1 MPNTLITI
9 QLSTEI
15 DHSQLL
21 EIIQG
26 LTGEIQ
32 NLIEDAG
39 GDCQI
44 DELDVGVASMSE
56 LAKEFHI
63 PRVKP
68 LLSFELDFENDGENG
83 GAEVVVIEANTIQEA
98 IDKAYGYIGAF
109 SLTDMATKKCTY
121 LS

>member
-26 LTGEIQ
+26 LTEDIQ

-68 LLSFELDFENDGENG
+68 LLSFGLEFVKPLKEN
-83 GAEVVVIEANTIQEA
+83 VVIEASSLEKA
-98 IDKAYGYIGAF
+98 IDLAKDYAGAF
-109 SLTDMATKKCTY
+109 SLTDMVTKKCTY
-121 LS
+121 LY